1 MEVVSFTNKYKIV
14 RSSAVFVK
22 KYLIQKLII
31 NTRNE
36 NAQKS
41 LKLLYII
48 PFKEIWKIN
57 MYTFFDI
64 QYVLYNK

>member
-1 MEVVSFTNKYKIV
+1 MEMVSFRNKYKIV

-41 LKLLYII
+41 LKLVR
-48 PFKEIWKIN
+48 
-57 MYTFFDI
+57 YT
-64 QYVLYNK
+64 

>member
-14 RSSAVFVK
+14 RSSVVFVK

-41 LKLLYII
+41 LKLVR
-48 PFKEIWKIN
+48 
-57 MYTFFDI
+57 YT
-64 QYVLYNK
+64 